1 MVIWMS
7 DADLVPVAALD
18 RAPAA
23 DAAAMLSPACA
34 STRWIRRLVDGRPYD
49 SLDRLI
55 AASDA
60 AIGALS
66 WPDIEEAL
74 AAHPRIGNRAP
85 TGAGEPAA
93 DPPQAPE
100 SQPSAGSPPAA
111 ESPGRESQ
119 APGEDR
125 EAAWSQ
131 QEQAGAA
138 AATPDVQAALRAGN
152 LAYET
157 RFGHIFLI
165 CATGQSATDMLAA
178 LRQRLSNEPGAEREI
193 VRDELRRIVR
203 LRLAKAF
210 R

>member
-1 MVIWMS
+1 MS
-7 DADLVPVAALD
+7 DADPVPVAALD

-23 DAAAMLSPACA
+23 DAAAMLRPACA
-34 STRWIRRLVDGRPYD
+34 STRWIRRLVDGRPHGT
-49 SLDRLI
+49 LDRLI

-74 AAHPRIGNRAP
+74 AAHPKIGNRAP
-85 TGAGEPAA
+85 SGAGE
-93 DPPQAPE
+93 DQE
-100 SQPSAGSPPAA
+100 V
-111 ESPGRESQ
+111 
-119 APGEDR
+119 
-125 EAAWSQ
+125 AWSR

-138 AATPDVQAALRAGN
+138 AAPPDVQAALRAGN

-165 CATGQSATDMLAA
+165 CATGQSAPGMLAA
-178 LRQRLSNEPGAEREI
+178 LRQRLGNEPGAEREI
-193 VRDELRRIVR
+193 VRDELLHIVR

-210 R
+210 G

>member
-1 MVIWMS
+1 MS

-18 RAPAA
+18 RTPAA

-111 ESPGRESQ
+111 ESPGGESQ

>member
-7 DADLVPVAALD
+7 DADLVPVATLD

-23 DAAAMLSPACA
+23 DAAAMLHPACA
-34 STRWIRRLVDGRPYD
+34 STRWIRRLVDGRPYG
-49 SLDRLI
+49 SLDPLI

-85 TGAGEPAA
+85 SGAGGPAA
-93 DPPQAPE
+93 GPPQAAE
-100 SQPSAGSPPAA
+100 SAGGGPQ
-111 ESPGRESQ
+111 G
-119 APGEDR
+119 PGEDR
-125 EAAWSQ
+125 EAAWSR

-138 AATPDVQAALRAGN
+138 AAAPDVQAALRAGN

-193 VRDELRRIVR
+193 VRDELLRIVR
-203 LRLAKAF
+203 LRLAKTF

>member
-1 MVIWMS
+1 MVVWMS
-7 DADLVPVAALD
+7 DADLVPVAELD

-23 DAAAMLSPACA
+23 DAAELLRPACA
-34 STRWIRRLVDGRPYD
+34 STRWIRRLVDGRPHE

-55 AASDA
+55 GASDA

-85 TGAGEPAA
+85 SGAGESAAGEPAA
-93 DPPQAPE
+93 GEPADG
-100 SQPSAGSPPAA
+100 GS
-111 ESPGRESQ
+111 R
-119 APGEDR
+119 APGGDR
-125 EAAWSQ
+125 EAAWSR

-138 AATPDVQAALRAGN
+138 GAAPDVQAALGAGN

-193 VRDELRRIVR
+193 VRDELLRIVR
-203 LRLAKAF
+203 LRLAKTF

>member
-1 MVIWMS
+1 MVVWMS
-7 DADLVPVAALD
+7 DADLVPVAELD

-23 DAAAMLSPACA
+23 DAAALLRPACA
-34 STRWIRRLVDGRPYD
+34 STRWIRRLVDGRPHE

-55 AASDA
+55 GASDA

-74 AAHPRIGNRAP
+74 AAHPRSGNRAP
-85 TGAGEPAA
+85 SGAGESAAGEPAA
-93 DPPQAPE
+93 GEPADG
-100 SQPSAGSPPAA
+100 GSRA
-111 ESPGRESQ
+111 PGR
-119 APGEDR
+119 DR
-125 EAAWSQ
+125 EAAWSR

-138 AATPDVQAALRAGN
+138 AAAPDVQAALGAGN

-193 VRDELRRIVR
+193 VRDELLRIVR
-203 LRLAKAF
+203 LRLAKTF

>member
-1 MVIWMS
+1 MS

-23 DAAAMLSPACA
+23 DAAAMLHPACA
-34 STRWIRRLVDGRPYD
+34 STRWIRRLVDGRPHD

-85 TGAGEPAA
+85 SGAGESAA
-93 DPPQAPE
+93 GDQ
-100 SQPSAGSPPAA
+100 
-111 ESPGRESQ
+111 
-119 APGEDR
+119 
-125 EAAWSQ
+125 EAAWSR

-193 VRDELRRIVR
+193 VRDELLRIVR
-203 LRLAKAF
+203 LRLARIF

>member
-1 MVIWMS
+1 MS
-7 DADLVPVAALD
+7 DPDLVPVAEFD
-18 RAPAA
+18 RAAA
-23 DAAAMLSPACA
+23 VDAASLLRPACA
-34 STRWIRRLVDGRPYD
+34 SIRWARRLIDGRPYG
-49 SLDRLI
+49 SLDALI

-85 TGAGEPAA
+85 SGTGGTPAA
-93 DPPQAPE
+93 DA
-100 SQPSAGSPPAA
+100 PAA
-111 ESPGRESQ
+111 GGGH
-119 APGEDR
+119 APGSR
-125 EAAWSQ
+125 EAAWSR

-138 AATPDVQAALRAGN
+138 AASADIQAALSAGN

-165 CATGQSATDMLAA
+165 CASGQSATDMLAA
-178 LRQRLSNEPGAEREI
+178 LRERLGNEPGAEREV
-193 VRDELRRIVR
+193 VREELRRIAT
-203 LRLAKAF
+203 LRLAKTF

>member
-1 MVIWMS
+1 MVVWMS
-7 DADLVPVAALD
+7 DADLVPVARLD

-23 DAAAMLSPACA
+23 DAAELLRPACA
-34 STRWIRRLVDGRPYD
+34 STRWIRRLVDGRPHE

-55 AASDA
+55 GASDA
-60 AIGALS
+60 AMGTLS

-85 TGAGEPAA
+85 SGGGESAAGEPG
-93 DPPQAPE
+93 DGE
-100 SQPSAGSPPAA
+100 
-111 ESPGRESQ
+111 PGDGGSQ
-119 APGEDR
+119 APGRDPED
-125 EAAWSQ
+125 AWSR

-138 AATPDVQAALRAGN
+138 GAAPDVQAALRAGN

-193 VRDELRRIVR
+193 VRDELLRIVR
-203 LRLAKAF
+203 LRLAKTF

>member
-1 MVIWMS
+1 MS

-23 DAAAMLSPACA
+23 DAAAMLRPACA
-34 STRWIRRLVDGRPYD
+34 STRWIRRLVDGRPYS

-85 TGAGEPAA
+85 TGAGD
-93 DPPQAPE
+93 DPE
-100 SQPSAGSPPAA
+100 T
-111 ESPGRESQ
+111 
-119 APGEDR
+119 
-125 EAAWSQ
+125 AWSQ

-165 CATGQSATDMLAA
+165 CATGQSATDMLAT
-178 LRQRLSNEPGAEREI
+178 LRQRLGNEPGAEREI
-193 VRDELRRIVR
+193 VRDELLRIVR

>member
-1 MVIWMS
+1 MS

-18 RAPAA
+18 RAPAP
-23 DAAAMLSPACA
+23 DAAAMLRPACA
-34 STRWIRRLVDGRPYD
+34 STRWIRRLVDGRPYH

-85 TGAGEPAA
+85 SGTGESAA
-93 DPPQAPE
+93 EPPQAPE
-100 SQPSAGSPPAA
+100 SRPSTGPPPAA
-111 ESPGRESQ
+111 ESPGGGSQ
-119 APGEDR
+119 APGEER
-125 EAAWSQ
+125 EAAWSR
-131 QEQAGAA
+131 QEQADAA

-178 LRQRLSNEPGAEREI
+178 LRRRLSNEPGAEREI
-193 VRDELRRIVR
+193 VRDELLRIVR

>member
-1 MVIWMS
+1 MVVWMS
-7 DADLVPVAALD
+7 DADLVPVADLD

-23 DAAAMLSPACA
+23 DAAALLRPACA
-34 STRWIRRLVDGRPYD
+34 STRWIRRLVDGRPHE

-55 AASDA
+55 GASDA

-85 TGAGEPAA
+85 SGAGESAAGEPAA
-93 DPPQAPE
+93 AE
-100 SQPSAGSPPAA
+100 PAD
-111 ESPGRESQ
+111 GESQ
-119 APGEDR
+119 APGGDR
-125 EAAWSQ
+125 EAAWSR
-131 QEQAGAA
+131 QEQAGTAG
-138 AATPDVQAALRAGN
+138 ATPDVQAALRAGN

-178 LRQRLSNEPGAEREI
+178 LRLRLSNEPGAEREI
-193 VRDELRRIVR
+193 VRDELLRIVR
-203 LRLAKAF
+203 LRLAKTF

>member
-1 MVIWMS
+1 MVVWMS
-7 DADLVPVAALD
+7 DAELVPVAELD

-23 DAAAMLSPACA
+23 DAAELLRPACA
-34 STRWIRRLVDGRPYD
+34 STRWIRRLVDGRPHE

-55 AASDA
+55 GASDA

-85 TGAGEPAA
+85 SGAGESAAGEPAA
-93 DPPQAPE
+93 GE
-100 SQPSAGSPPAA
+100 PAA
-111 ESPGRESQ
+111 GEPAAGEPADGGSR
-119 APGEDR
+119 APGGDR
-125 EAAWSQ
+125 EAAWSR
-131 QEQAGAA
+131 QEQAGAVGA
-138 AATPDVQAALRAGN
+138 APDVQAALGAGN

-193 VRDELRRIVR
+193 VRDELLRIVR
-203 LRLAKAF
+203 LRLAKTF

>member
-1 MVIWMS
+1 MVVWMS
-7 DADLVPVAALD
+7 DADLVPVAELD

-23 DAAAMLSPACA
+23 DAAALLRPACA
-34 STRWIRRLVDGRPYD
+34 STRWIRRLVDGRPHE
-49 SLDRLI
+49 SLARLI
-55 AASDA
+55 GASDA

-85 TGAGEPAA
+85 SGAGESAAGEPAA
-93 DPPQAPE
+93 AE
-100 SQPSAGSPPAA
+100 PAD
-111 ESPGRESQ
+111 GESQ
-119 APGEDR
+119 APGGDR
-125 EAAWSQ
+125 EAAWSR
-131 QEQAGAA
+131 QEQAGTAG
-138 AATPDVQAALRAGN
+138 ATPDVQAALRAGN

-178 LRQRLSNEPGAEREI
+178 LRLRLSNEPGAEREI
-193 VRDELRRIVR
+193 VRDELLRIVR
-203 LRLAKAF
+203 LRLAKTF

>member
-23 DAAAMLSPACA
+23 DAAAMLRPACA
-34 STRWIRRLVDGRPYD
+34 STRWIRRLVDGRPYS

-85 TGAGEPAA
+85 TGAG
-93 DPPQAPE
+93 D
-100 SQPSAGSPPAA
+100 
-111 ESPGRESQ
+111 
-119 APGEDR
+119 DR

-165 CATGQSATDMLAA
+165 FATGQSATDMLAA

-193 VRDELRRIVR
+193 VRDELLRIVR

>member
-1 MVIWMS
+1 MVVWMS
-7 DADLVPVAALD
+7 DADLVPVAELD

-23 DAAAMLSPACA
+23 DAAAMLRPACA
-34 STRWIRRLVDGRPYD
+34 STRWIRRLVDGRPHE

-55 AASDA
+55 GASDA

-85 TGAGEPAA
+85 SGAGESAAGEPAA
-93 DPPQAPE
+93 GEPADAEPAD
-100 SQPSAGSPPAA
+100 AGS
-111 ESPGRESQ
+111 R
-119 APGEDR
+119 APGGDQ
-125 EAAWSQ
+125 EAAWSR

-138 AATPDVQAALRAGN
+138 GAAPDVQAALGAGN

-165 CATGQSATDMLAA
+165 CATGQSAADMLAA

-193 VRDELRRIVR
+193 VRDELLRIVR
-203 LRLAKAF
+203 LRLAKTF

>member
-1 MVIWMS
+1 MVVWMS
-7 DADLVPVAALD
+7 DADLVPVADLD

-23 DAAAMLSPACA
+23 DAAALLRPACA
-34 STRWIRRLVDGRPYD
+34 STRWIRRLVDGRPHE

-55 AASDA
+55 GASDA
-60 AIGALS
+60 AIGTLS

-85 TGAGEPAA
+85 SSAGAPAASAPAGESAAGEPA
-93 DPPQAPE
+93 
-100 SQPSAGSPPAA
+100 GS
-111 ESPGRESQ
+111 GSQ
-119 APGEDR
+119 APGGDR
-125 EAAWSQ
+125 EAAWSR

-138 AATPDVQAALRAGN
+138 GATPDVQAALRAGN

-165 CATGQSATDMLAA
+165 CAAGQSATDMLAA
-178 LRQRLSNEPGAEREI
+178 LRRRLGNEPGAEREI
-193 VRDELRRIVR
+193 VRDELLRIAR
-203 LRLAKAF
+203 LRLGKTF

>member
-1 MVIWMS
+1 MVVWMS
-7 DADLVPVAALD
+7 DADLVPVAELD

-23 DAAAMLSPACA
+23 DAAALLRPACA
-34 STRWIRRLVDGRPYD
+34 STRWIRRLVDGRPHE

-55 AASDA
+55 GASDA

-85 TGAGEPAA
+85 SGAGESAAGEPAA
-93 DPPQAPE
+93 GEPADG
-100 SQPSAGSPPAA
+100 GSRA
-111 ESPGRESQ
+111 PGR
-119 APGEDR
+119 DR
-125 EAAWSQ
+125 EAAWSR

-138 AATPDVQAALRAGN
+138 AAAPDVQAALGAGN

-193 VRDELRRIVR
+193 VRDELLRIVR
-203 LRLAKAF
+203 LRLAKTF